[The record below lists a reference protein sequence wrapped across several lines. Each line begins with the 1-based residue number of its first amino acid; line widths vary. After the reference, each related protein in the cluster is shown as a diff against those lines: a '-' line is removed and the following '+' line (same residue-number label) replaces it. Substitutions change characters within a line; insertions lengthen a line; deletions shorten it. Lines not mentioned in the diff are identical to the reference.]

1 MGMSKPCQR
10 APDWDVPFL
19 NGETDALLYVRFGF
33 AAFGARNSGRPGRK
47 VCGEVLSE
55 TGLKMVFRQKVCNFA
70 HWSRRTAQ
78 KHERLFIRLL

>member
-1 MGMSKPCQR
+1 MSEPCQR

-19 NGETDALLYVRFGF
+19 NGETEALLYVRFGF
-33 AAFGARNSGRPGRK
+33 AAFVARNLERPGRK
-47 VCGEVLSE
+47 ACGEALSE
-55 TGLKMVFRQKVCNFA
+55 TGRKMFFFRQKVCNFA